1 MRQKIAGSDGTK
13 EEKDNAE
20 TQRALR
26 LAERS
31 GKDLTQRALRKEHRG
46 HREEERL
53 PRCR

>member
-26 LAERS
+26 LAERK
-31 GKDLTQRALRKEHRG
+31 GKRFNTEG
-46 HREEERL
+46 TEERAQ
-53 PRCR
+53 RSQRRQAGC